1 MAKDVEIKFENTM
14 TDRLIKYKKR
24 LNLNGKPG
32 VDYNAKVK
40 MGLQLLNW
48 SVNGSSNSS
57 KVPPIMTGQ
66 LRGSGTVF
74 VGKDNIGDMRHKYR
88 EGTPAKTYD
97 NKPNTIT
104 IGFNTIYAARLHEEV
119 WVPGGKIPSKAAKNN
134 PGITADVGN
143 KWVEDHL
150 KADSKS
156 LTKMYALITK
166 RTLNK

>member
-1 MAKDVEIKFENTM
+1 MADMVDIKFTNTM
-14 TDRLIKYKKR
+14 TKRLIKYKKR
-24 LNLNGKPG
+24 LNLESKPG
-32 VDYNAKVK
+32 VDFDAKVK
-40 MGLQLLNW
+40 LALQLLNW

-57 KVPPIMTGQ
+57 RVPPIMTGH

-74 VGKDNIGDMRHKYR
+74 VGNEQVGDMRNKYR

-97 NKPNTIT
+97 NKPDIIT
-104 IGFNTIYAARLHEEV
+104 IGFNTIYAAKLHEES
-119 WVPGGKIPSKAAKNN
+119 WSPGKVSVQSGN
-134 PGITADVGN
+134 VGN

-150 KADSKS
+150 KADGKT